1 MHFVRNEDVIEEV
14 LTRVAFLHEEASL
27 YLFPMQVVGVGEQVR
42 VVAFAPQCF
51 YQIDPPSGNHSDAG
65 VPSLDD
71 VLARDALATMAQH
84 ERKEL
89 VGGHLAHLIGRD
101 GLAGRDA
108 LANGRCVLCVC
119 FHEEQLGIDAEAFA
133 SLPDALHVEVEQH
146 APKVEDDVKNHCV
159 SFFNY

>member
-1 MHFVRNEDVIEEV
+1 MYFVRDEDVVEEV

-27 YLFPMQVVGVGEQVR
+27 YLFPMQVVGVRKQVC
-42 VVAFAPQCF
+42 VIALASQFL
-51 YQIDPPSGNHSDAG
+51 YQVESPSGNHSDAC

-101 GLAGRDA
+101 GLASRDA

-133 SLPDALHVEVEQH
+133 SLSDALHVEVEQH
-146 APKVEDDVKNHCV
+146 APKVEDDISNH
-159 SFFNY
+159 